1 MQDALTISA
10 LTFGTQAFVTLFVI
24 LDPPGAAPIFLSLA
38 SGKSIK
44 VQRRLAWQAATVSL
58 FVIVTFALFGN
69 ALLGYLNISL
79 PALQGAGGILLLI
92 TGLGLLT
99 GSITDSDSAAS
110 QNIALV
116 PLGTPLLAGP
126 GAIVATMI
134 YVQKADTTTQIIGLV
149 IAILAVHLIIGT
161 VLMASTKIVGLI
173 KDSGVT
179 LLASIAGLLLAA
191 IAVQM
196 LANAIKAFAAAAQ
209 SAESRTPQLPS
220 SLWRYWRPKPV
231 EPP

>member
-1 MQDALTISA
+1 MQEALTLSA

-58 FVIVTFALFGN
+58 FVIVSFALFGN

-110 QNIALV
+110 QNIALG

-126 GAIVATMI
+126 GAIVTTML
-134 YVQKADTTTQIIGLV
+134 YVQKADSGEQLGALAIAIVAVHVIIGL
-149 IAILAVHLIIGT
+149 T
-161 VLMASTKIVGLI
+161 FMFSTKILSVI

-179 LLASIAGLLLAA
+179 LLARIAGLLLSA
-191 IAVQM
+191 IAVEM
-196 LANAIKAFAAAAQ
+196 IVSAIKAFFNIG
-209 SAESRTPQLPS
+209 
-220 SLWRYWRPKPV
+220 
-231 EPP
+231 

>member
-1 MQDALTISA
+1 MQEALTLSA

-58 FVIVTFALFGN
+58 FVIVSFALFGN
-69 ALLGYLNISL
+69 ALLGYLKISL

-126 GAIVATMI
+126 GAIVTTML
-134 YVQKADTTTQIIGLV
+134 YVQKADGGEQLGALAIAIVAVHVIIGL
-149 IAILAVHLIIGT
+149 T
-161 VLMASTKIVGLI
+161 FMFSTKILSVI

-179 LLASIAGLLLAA
+179 LLARIAGLLLSA
-191 IAVQM
+191 IAVEM
-196 LANAIKAFAAAAQ
+196 IVSAIKAFFNIG
-209 SAESRTPQLPS
+209 
-220 SLWRYWRPKPV
+220 
-231 EPP
+231 

>member
-1 MQDALTISA
+1 MNDALTLSA
-10 LTFGTQAFVTLFVI
+10 LTFGAQAFVTLFVI
-24 LDPPGAAPIFLSLA
+24 LDPPGAAPIFLGLA
-38 SGKSIK
+38 SGKTVK
-44 VQRRLAWQAATVSL
+44 EQRKLAWQAAAVSL

-126 GAIVATMI
+126 GAIVTTML
-134 YVQKADTTTQIIGLV
+134 YVQKADGNEQLGALA
-149 IAILAVHLIIGT
+149 IAIVAVHLIIGIT
-161 VLMASTKIVGLI
+161 FMFSTKILSVI

-179 LLASIAGLLLAA
+179 LLARIAGLLLSA
-191 IAVQM
+191 IAVEM
-196 LANAIKAFAAAAQ
+196 IVSAIKAFFNIG
-209 SAESRTPQLPS
+209 
-220 SLWRYWRPKPV
+220 
-231 EPP
+231 